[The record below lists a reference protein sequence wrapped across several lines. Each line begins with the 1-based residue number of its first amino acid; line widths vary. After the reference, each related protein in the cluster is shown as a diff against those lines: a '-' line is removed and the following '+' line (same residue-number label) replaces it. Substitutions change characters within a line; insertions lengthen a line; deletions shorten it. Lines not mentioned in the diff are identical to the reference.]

1 MEKPLSRIRILLADD
16 HALFLSGI
24 EASLSGLFDV
34 VGAVSDGEALV
45 QAAQSSLPDLIVSD
59 LRMPLLDG
67 LQALSKLKELG
78 LSAKVIIL
86 TIESSRSYAKRAM
99 TLGASGYVLKPYA
112 TEQLPEAIRE
122 VLAGRT
128 YISPEI
134 GKLF

>member
-1 MEKPLSRIRILLADD
+1 MSRIRILLADD

-99 TLGASGYVLKPYA
+99 TLGASGYVLKSYA

>member
-1 MEKPLSRIRILLADD
+1 LSRIRVLLADD

-24 EASLSGLFDV
+24 EASLADVFDV
-34 VGAVSDGEALV
+34 VGAVQDGDALV
-45 QAAQSSLPDLIVSD
+45 QAAQSTLPDLIISD
-59 LRMPLLDG
+59 LRMPRLNG
-67 LQALSKLKELG
+67 LQALTKLRELG

-86 TIESSRSYAKRAM
+86 TIESSRSYAKRAI
-99 TLGASGYVLKPYA
+99 TLGASGYVLKSYA

-134 GKLF
+134 VQLF

>member
-1 MEKPLSRIRILLADD
+1 MSRIRVLLADD

-24 EASLSGLFDV
+24 AASLAGVFDV
-34 VGAVSDGEALV
+34 VGAVQDGDALV
-45 QAAQSSLPDLIVSD
+45 HAAQSTLPDLIISD
-59 LRMPLLDG
+59 LRMPRLNG
-67 LQALSKLKELG
+67 LQALTKLRELG

-86 TIESSRSYAKRAM
+86 TIESSRSYAKRAI
-99 TLGASGYVLKPYA
+99 TLGASGYVLKSYA

-134 GKLF
+134 GQLF